1 MSDSTQPGPDD
12 RQGSGPIPPQ
22 PPVPPAPPAPPAPPG
37 ATAPTAPSA
46 GAPQYGRPSYG
57 TPAAPAPGAPT
68 PSYAYAPAPVAPP
81 RTLSLVGMIL
91 GIAGLV
97 ITVFAW
103 GFGFILSAPAV
114 VLGFLGRRREPAAR
128 GFALTA
134 IITGFA
140 GILVSLIY
148 LAITIVI
155 FAVAIGA
162 ASTAAG
168 S

>member
-1 MSDSTQPGPDD
+1 MSDSTQPGADD
-12 RQGSGPIPPQ
+12 RSDSV
-22 PPVPPAPPAPPAPPG
+22 PVPPAPPAPPAPPSSG
-37 ATAPTAPSA
+37 APGAPYGSPPAYGTPLPPAPGTAPSA
-46 GAPQYGRPSYG
+46 YS
-57 TPAAPAPGAPT
+57 
-68 PSYAYAPAPVAPP
+68 SAPAPVVP

-91 GIAGLV
+91 GIVGLV

-140 GILVSLIY
+140 GIVVSLIF

-155 FAVAIGA
+155 FAVALG
-162 ASTAAG
+162 AAG
-168 S
+168 SSGY